1 MGFGEQEG
9 KKFDKLGKRIN
20 SIDRPKEP
28 KISPKQVKF
37 NESSNEI
44 KNGEKTGFD

>member
-20 SIDRPKEP
+20 SIDQKP

-37 NESSNEI
+37 NDSSNEI
-44 KNGEKTGFD
+44 KNGEKAGFD